1 MAHPTLTPT
10 EITNTIVQDNIR
22 LAEHATDL
30 EKIMSILKDENLMLK
45 EEIVKFR
52 EQRNELVKQTDT
64 IEVVYD
70 ADLPLDV
77 KKIVKKR
84 VPKKKVVKPDPVVQ
98 EETTTTV
105 EKKKG
110 TNRGPVS
117 FGQAFKENKAKGKK
131 EFSWKGKKYH
141 TRTKD
146 EEAKSNKKT
155 TPKKTK
161 TKTYT
166 PPKKTIDDIS
176 GVNVLGM
183 QHGPKYKKGGYMRRG
198 GKK

>member
-52 EQRNELVKQTDT
+52 EQRDELVKQTDT

-84 VPKKKVVKPDPVVQ
+84 VPKKKVVKPDPVLVDSLDVSCVCVAPP
-98 EETTTTV
+98 ECLPTDTSIYDGM
-105 EKKKG
+105 KKPELIEFATGLGLKG
-110 TNRGPVS
+110 IKKLSRANIVAAVVKHNNGGVVPIMDMVA
-117 FGQAFKENKAKGKK
+117 QAK
-131 EFSWKGKKYH
+131 
-141 TRTKD
+141 
-146 EEAKSNKKT
+146 
-155 TPKKTK
+155 
-161 TKTYT
+161 
-166 PPKKTIDDIS
+166 
-176 GVNVLGM
+176 V
-183 QHGPKYKKGGYMRRG
+183 
-198 GKK
+198 